1 MTMSPYLTQ
10 IHYAIAIR
18 GTSQVY
24 KAVDLKTTEVCVIE
38 VTCDRP
44 SFWVLAY
51 ARLRNIRG
59 TPRLLWSGWTS
70 EGCIMVLQGLRAN
83 LGRLMAICPFFGV
96 TPHIC
101 YLAIEMISRI
111 QSVHGA
117 GLVHGDIKP
126 ENFALG
132 AIHSSE
138 MLVYILDF
146 GSVFQYTVN
155 ATVLPELSQRD
166 DIESLAYT
174 LLDIHAPGLP
184 WWNKKKKKV
193 WNGAEISEDSI
204 FGEKKKF
211 LEDKDYSFVFPVFM
225 AMLRYSRTL
234 EFHARPDYEML
245 QAMFVPL
252 EEPSEE

>member
-1 MTMSPYLTQ
+1 Q
-10 IHYAIAIR
+10 
-18 GTSQVY
+18 
-24 KAVDLKTTEVCVIE
+24 
-38 VTCDRP
+38 
-44 SFWVLAY
+44 
-51 ARLRNIRG
+51 
-59 TPRLLWSGWTS
+59 
-70 EGCIMVLQGLRAN
+70 
-83 LGRLMAICPFFGV
+83 
-96 TPHIC
+96 
-101 YLAIEMISRI
+101 ISRI

-126 ENFALG
+126 ENFTLG

-146 GSVFQYTVN
+146 GSAFQYTENGKHIEDRPVQ
-155 ATVLPELSQRD
+155 ELYVRTITYCSLKFHERLQLSRWD

-184 WWNKKKKKV
+184 WWNKKKKKDL
-193 WNGAEISEDSI
+193 NGAKISEDSI
-204 FGEKKKF
+204 YGEKKKF
-211 LEDKDYSFVFPVFM
+211 LEDEDYGFVFPVFM